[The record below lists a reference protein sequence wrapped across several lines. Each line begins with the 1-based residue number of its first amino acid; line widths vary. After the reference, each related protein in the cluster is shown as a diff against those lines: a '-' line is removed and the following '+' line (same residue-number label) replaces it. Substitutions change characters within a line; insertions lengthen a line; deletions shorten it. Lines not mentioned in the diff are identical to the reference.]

1 MRRAPRILVL
11 THDRSDYGMDTLYDG
26 LCRLIGTDN
35 VLEYP
40 WKPTLHGRSREAAQD
55 YPCFFNHPSE
65 PRSLERL
72 LVELR
77 DRRFDLIVY
86 ADVVQMARREDVR
99 RILDA
104 ARGLPMVVYDPW
116 DSCHIPMDA
125 IARYTGGYPIELVF
139 KREMLACVDY
149 GPATVPLPF
158 GFSEALAPEPVGG
171 SRSMELFWAG
181 KRVWSL
187 RPIYLKRIEQVLG
200 RAFPDG
206 FEQAEYSRRLSSA
219 GIGLSLFGSGFDSV
233 RYWEVPAH
241 GVMLLSERPPI
252 RIPHNFADGVSAVFF
267 DDLPELEGKLAH
279 YLARPDEVRA
289 IAEQGRRHFLKHH
302 TTSARARHF
311 LGRLEQRHIW

>member
-1 MRRAPRILVL
+1 
-11 THDRSDYGMDTLYDG
+11 
-26 LCRLIGTDN
+26 
-35 VLEYP
+35 
-40 WKPTLHGRSREAAQD
+40 
-55 YPCFFNHPSE
+55 
-65 PRSLERL
+65 
-72 LVELR
+72 
-77 DRRFDLIVY
+77 
-86 ADVVQMARREDVR
+86 
-99 RILDA
+99 
-104 ARGLPMVVYDPW
+104 
-116 DSCHIPMDA
+116 
-125 IARYTGGYPIELVF
+125 
-139 KREMLACVDY
+139 
-149 GPATVPLPF
+149 
-158 GFSEALAPEPVGG
+158 
-171 SRSMELFWAG
+171 
-181 KRVWSL
+181 
-187 RPIYLKRIEQVLG
+187 VLG

-311 LGRLEQRHIW
+311 LGRLEQRRIW